1 MSSKSLRRALKM
13 IIRAKAQALEEF
25 PYGYQKDTRSILKMI
40 VMAKTRSLKD
50 GLEGSWRVFKRM
62 TIRAN

>member
-1 MSSKSLRRALKM
+1 M

-40 VMAKTRSLKD
+40 VMAKTHSLKD